1 MKKIFVTTLSIFC
14 MAAAAFAQNENIKIS
29 VGAEIA
35 LPSGN
40 LSLTQS
46 FGVGGTAQL
55 EIPVQD
61 KLMGVAYSGIML
73 YKGKSA
79 GSGINYAGLT
89 IIPVR
94 VGVKY
99 FLTGSV
105 YGGLQAGLGFIN
117 QGVGTAFSY
126 SPQIGYEFK
135 TNSGKSIDATFKYDA
150 YAKSGGSLS
159 SIGLRLAYIF

>member
-1 MKKIFVTTLSIFC
+1 MKKVIVILTTTFFLTTTG
-14 MAAAAFAQNENIKIS
+14 FAQNTNIKIS
-29 VGAEIA
+29 VGPEIA
-35 LPSGN
+35 LPSGD
-40 LSLTQS
+40 LSNSQS

-55 EIPVQD
+55 EIPLQE

-73 YKGKSA
+73 FKGKSA
-79 GSGINYAGLT
+79 GNGYNYPGLT
-89 IIPVR
+89 FIPVR

-135 TNSGKSIDATFKYDA
+135 TNSGKAIDATFKYDG
-150 YAKSGGSLS
+150 YSKSGGSFS
-159 SIGLRLAYIF
+159 SIGFRLAYIF